1 MPLNLDDIVCY
12 CFRVSRRKI
21 ETFCRIEKPSTAS
34 QLSDCLAAGT
44 GCGWCRPTLRAIH
57 LRIRNETY
65 PPRLG
70 LSAGHDGNAA
80 GAGGDGADDPI
91 DAAAYAAARR
101 EYLANGKGKP
111 PSGAREQV

>member
-21 ETFCRIEKPSTAS
+21 ETFCRIEKPATAS
-34 QLSDCLAAGT
+34 ELSDCLSAGT

-57 LRIRNETY
+57 LQIRSEAY
-65 PPRLG
+65 EPRLNPN
-70 LSAGHDGNAA
+70 AGKTGGAA
-80 GAGGDGADDPI
+80 DPI

-101 EYLANGKGKP
+101 AYLANGKGKP
-111 PSGAREQV
+111 PPGALE